1 MAPDLVGMGSSGKPD
16 SPYRLQDHLEYI
28 DALLDTLALTDVVLV
43 GHDWGVTL
51 ALDWARRHPE
61 QVRALAV
68 MEGHMRPLPD
78 WDAFDAG
85 GRELFQ
91 RLRAPGIGERMV
103 LEENFF
109 IDTLLPAGLLR
120 TVSGNDLSPYRAP
133 YPDPAS
139 RLPLLQWARE
149 IPISGHPADVAARM
163 QANADYLTT
172 THLPV
177 LLVHGQPG
185 VLVTPATLDW
195 CRERIHNLTVTD
207 VGGPAGHFLPED
219 RPAEVASAL
228 ITWVTQLP

>member
-1 MAPDLVGMGSSGKPD
+1 
-16 SPYRLQDHLEYI
+16 
-28 DALLDTLALTDVVLV
+28 
-43 GHDWGVTL
+43 DWGVTI
-51 ALDWARRHPE
+51 ALDWARRHQE

-68 MEGHMRPLPD
+68 MEGHVRPLPD
-78 WDAFDAG
+78 WDAFDVG

-91 RLRAPGIGERMV
+91 CLRAPGTGERMV

-109 IDTLLPAGLLR
+109 IDTLLPGGLLR
-120 TVSGNDLSPYRAP
+120 PLSGNDLPPYRAP

-172 THLPV
+172 TRLPV

-195 CRERIHNLTVTD
+195 CRERI
-207 VGGPAGHFLPED
+207 
-219 RPAEVASAL
+219 
-228 ITWVTQLP
+228 